1 MIVCHKCSNNIYKE
15 EDDGGY
21 VCKFCD
27 EKYPIINSVTYF
39 DQSTSDKEYNFNEY
53 QIEIDKIYNAER
65 DHFWFKSRRN
75 LILQVFNK
83 FISKKDKIIEIGAG
97 TGSIA
102 MMLSN
107 NDYDLSI
114 GELHPSGIEYFL
126 RDNNRKLPIYQF
138 NIMNNP
144 FKEHFDVVGLFDV
157 LEHIKDDKLAIRHIY
172 NMLKP
177 NGKVVLTVPAHMW
190 LWCEEDEVSNHFK
203 RYELDNLK
211 KMLISEG
218 FTISY
223 ATHFFL
229 SIIPLLYIR
238 TKSKASNNIKI
249 NPIINLALSIASN
262 IENKLLNFISFRMGG
277 SIIMVGE
284 KNNY

>member
-1 MIVCHKCSNNIYKE
+1 
-15 EDDGGY
+15 
-21 VCKFCD
+21 
-27 EKYPIINSVTYF
+27 
-39 DQSTSDKEYNFNEY
+39 
-53 QIEIDKIYNAER
+53 
-65 DHFWFKSRRN
+65 
-75 LILQVFNK
+75 
-83 FISKKDKIIEIGAG
+83 
-97 TGSIA
+97 
-102 MMLSN
+102 
-107 NDYDLSI
+107 
-114 GELHPSGIEYFL
+114 
-126 RDNNRKLPIYQF
+126 
-138 NIMNNP
+138 
-144 FKEHFDVVGLFDV
+144 
-157 LEHIKDDKLAIRHIY
+157 
-172 NMLKP
+172 MLKP

-262 IENKLLNFISFRMGG
+262 IENGDENWNSH
-277 SIIMVGE
+277 SIDTSNNVNGKPIYYY
-284 KNNY
+284 KNSWFETF